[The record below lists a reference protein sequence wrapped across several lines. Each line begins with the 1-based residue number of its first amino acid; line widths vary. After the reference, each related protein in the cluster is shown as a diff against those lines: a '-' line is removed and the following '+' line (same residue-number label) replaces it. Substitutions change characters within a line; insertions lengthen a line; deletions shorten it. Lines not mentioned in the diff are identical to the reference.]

1 VVEGTPL
8 LRVQIGNGL
17 EGSNP
22 FLSATRPFHR
32 NTRLPSR
39 VCVANPEAKMAVRP
53 YWRGY
58 LKLSLVTCA
67 VTLSPV
73 TTEGSKVKFHTLNRK
88 TGDRIYTR
96 YIDAGT
102 GKTVDKDDQVRGYEK
117 GEDDYVFLEDDD
129 LDAVKLESARTID
142 IDEFTPS
149 DTIEWTF
156 LDSPYF
162 LVPADEVGEEA
173 FTVIREAMAEADV
186 VGIAQLVLGGR
197 ERAVMLQP
205 WDNGII
211 LWTLRFGDEVRDE
224 DEYWEKVDDHKVDP
238 KMLKM
243 VGQLIDDRTTEWSDK
258 MVVDPVQDRL
268 KDIIKAKQGTKK
280 KAKAAPKKDADEAEP
295 TNNVIDLMAALKKS
309 LEGQPE
315 GKTARKR

>member
-1 VVEGTPL
+1 
-8 LRVQIGNGL
+8 
-17 EGSNP
+17 
-22 FLSATRPFHR
+22 
-32 NTRLPSR
+32 
-39 VCVANPEAKMAVRP
+39 MAVRP

-67 VTLSPV
+67 VTLTPV
-73 TTEGSKVKFHTLNRK
+73 TTEGGKVKFHTLNRK

-96 YIDAGT
+96 YIDADT
-102 GKTVDKDDQVRGYEK
+102 GKTVEKDEQVKAYEK
-117 GEDDYVFLEDDD
+117 GEDDYVILEEDE

-156 LDSPYF
+156 FDSPYF

-173 FTVIREAMAEADV
+173 FTVIREAMAESDV
-186 VGIAQLVLGGR
+186 VGISRLVIGGR

-224 DEYWEKVDDHKVDP
+224 DEYWEKVDDQKTDP

-243 VGQLIDDRTTEWSDK
+243 VEQLIEERTTAWSDT
-258 MVVDPVQDRL
+258 MVEDPVQDRL
-268 KDIIKAKQGTKK
+268 LDIIKAKQSPKK
-280 KAKAAPKKDADEAEP
+280 KPAAKKKQEDDEDAGSGG
-295 TNNVIDLMAALKKS
+295 NVIDLMAALKKS
-309 LEGQPE
+309 LEGKPE
-315 GKTARKR
+315 AKTARKR